1 MARTTTITKQYV
13 INDVH
18 RVAAQTATG
27 NVRVTDYTKKG
38 AFSIGTITRMFGSAK
53 NDVFSQILNMDAT
66 DDVLD
71 QSTLIML
78 TRKFA
83 KQMEENG
90 LEIDIETFEKEANF
104 DVGMLAKTYGS
115 IEEGL
120 VAADV
125 LMYVEY
131 DLEDEDEEVIDD
143 YDDDTDT
150 DSNEHNVDNDG
161 DVDNYDDEDDI
172 DEDSYEDDL
181 VDDEDDDNVENEN
194 LVDEFDDD
202 SDDLDE
208 DTGGQDEDDAVDD
221 INLDDFDLSDFDLDI
236 ADIGDD
242 DAFYDAMTDS
252 YEDDFYKEEDLKA
265 AKMEMQQLFGVSQW

>member
-1 MARTTTITKQYV
+1 MARTTTITKQDV

-53 NDVFSQILNMDAT
+53 NNVFAQILNMDAT

-131 DLEDEDEEVIDD
+131 DLEDEDAEVIDD
-143 YDDDTDT
+143 HNDDAEYDSDDD
-150 DSNEHNVDNDG
+150 NVDND
-161 DVDNYDDEDDI
+161 DNDDNEDDTV
-172 DEDSYEDDL
+172 EDSYEDDL
-181 VDDEDDDNVENEN
+181 VDDEDDDNVENED
-194 LVDEFDDD
+194 LVDDFNDDI
-202 SDDLDE
+202 DDLDE
-208 DTGGQDEDDAVDD
+208 DTDDQDEDDAVDD

-236 ADIGDD
+236 ADLGDD

>member
-1 MARTTTITKQYV
+1 MARTTTITKQDV

-53 NDVFSQILNMDAT
+53 NDVFAQILNMDAT

-90 LEIDIETFEKEANF
+90 LDIDIETFEKEANF

-131 DLEDEDEEVIDD
+131 DLDDEDAEVIDD
-143 YDDDTDT
+143 HNDDAEYDSDDD
-150 DSNEHNVDNDG
+150 NVDNNVDI
-161 DVDNYDDEDDI
+161 DNYDDEDDV
-172 DEDSYEDDL
+172 DEDSYADDL
-181 VDDEDDDNVENEN
+181 VDD
-194 LVDEFDDD
+194 FDDD

-208 DTGGQDEDDAVDD
+208 DIDDQDEDNAVDD

-236 ADIGDD
+236 TDLGDD

>member
-1 MARTTTITKQYV
+1 MARTTTITKQDV

-53 NDVFSQILNMDAT
+53 NDVFAQILNMDAN
-66 DDVLD
+66 DDLLD

-131 DLEDEDEEVIDD
+131 DLDDEDAEVIDD
-143 YDDDTDT
+143 YDGDA
-150 DSNEHNVDNDG
+150 ENVDNDG
-161 DVDNYDDEDDI
+161 DVDNYDDEDGV

-181 VDDEDDDNVENEN
+181 VDDEDDGNVENED
-194 LVDEFDDD
+194 LVDEFDED

-208 DTGGQDEDDAVDD
+208 DTNGQDEDDAVDD

-236 ADIGDD
+236 ADLGDD
-242 DAFYDAMTDS
+242 DAFHDAMTDS
-252 YEDDFYKEEDLKA
+252 YEDEFYKEENLKA

>member
-1 MARTTTITKQYV
+1 MARTTTITKQDV

-53 NDVFSQILNMDAT
+53 NEVFAQILNMDAT

-115 IEEGL
+115 IEE
-120 VAADV
+120 
-125 LMYVEY
+125 
-131 DLEDEDEEVIDD
+131 
-143 YDDDTDT
+143 
-150 DSNEHNVDNDG
+150 
-161 DVDNYDDEDDI
+161 
-172 DEDSYEDDL
+172 
-181 VDDEDDDNVENEN
+181 
-194 LVDEFDDD
+194 
-202 SDDLDE
+202 
-208 DTGGQDEDDAVDD
+208 
-221 INLDDFDLSDFDLDI
+221 LSLI
-236 ADIGDD
+236 HI
-242 DAFYDAMTDS
+242 
-252 YEDDFYKEEDLKA
+252 
-265 AKMEMQQLFGVSQW
+265 

>member
-1 MARTTTITKQYV
+1 MARTTTITKQDV

-18 RVAAQTATG
+18 RVATQTATG

-53 NDVFSQILNMDAT
+53 NDVFAQILNMDAT

-125 LMYVEY
+125 LIYVEY
-131 DLEDEDEEVIDD
+131 DLEDEDDEVIDD
-143 YDDDTDT
+143 HNDDEEYDSDDD
-150 DSNEHNVDNDG
+150 NVDND
-161 DVDNYDDEDDI
+161 DNEDDTV
-172 DEDSYEDDL
+172 EDSYEDDL
-181 VDDEDDDNVENEN
+181 VDDEDDGNVENED
-194 LVDEFDDD
+194 LVDDFNDDI
-202 SDDLDE
+202 DDLDE
-208 DTGGQDEDDAVDD
+208 DTDNQDEDDAVDD

-236 ADIGDD
+236 ADLGDD

>member
-1 MARTTTITKQYV
+1 MARTTAITKQDV

-18 RVAAQTATG
+18 RVAAITQTG
-27 NVRVTDYTKKG
+27 KVRVTDYTKNG
-38 AFSIGTITRMFGSAK
+38 AFSLGTITRMFGAAK
-53 NDVFSQILNMDAT
+53 NSTFNQILGMDRN
-66 DDVLD
+66 DDILD
-71 QSTLIML
+71 RSTLMML

-104 DVGMLAKTYGS
+104 DVSMLAKTYGS

-131 DLEDEDEEVIDD
+131 DLDDEDTEVIDD
-143 YDDDTDT
+143 YDGDTDI
-150 DSNEHNVDNDG
+150 DSNEHSVDNND
-161 DVDNYDDEDDI
+161 DIDNYNDEDDI
-172 DEDSYEDDL
+172 DEDSYADDL
-181 VDDEDDDNVENEN
+181 VDYEDN
-194 LVDEFDDD
+194 D

-208 DTGGQDEDDAVDD
+208 DTDIQDEDDVVDD

-242 DAFYDAMTDS
+242 DAFFDAMTDS
-252 YEDDFYKEEDLKA
+252 YENDFYKEEDLKA

>member
-1 MARTTTITKQYV
+1 MARTTTITKQDV

-53 NDVFSQILNMDAT
+53 NDVFAQILNMDAT

-90 LEIDIETFEKEANF
+90 LDIDIETFEKEANF

-131 DLEDEDEEVIDD
+131 DLEDEDAEVIDD
-143 YDDDTDT
+143 YDGDTET
-150 DSNEHNVDNDG
+150 DSNENNVDNAG
-161 DVDNYDDEDDI
+161 DVDNYDEEDDI

-181 VDDEDDDNVENEN
+181 
-194 LVDEFDDD
+194 DDD
-202 SDDLDE
+202 SEDLDDDIDNLDE
-208 DTGGQDEDDAVDD
+208 DNAVDD

-236 ADIGDD
+236 TDLGDD

>member
-1 MARTTTITKQYV
+1 MARTTTITKQDV

-53 NDVFSQILNMDAT
+53 NEVFAQILNMDAT

-131 DLEDEDEEVIDD
+131 DLEDEDDEVIDD
-143 YDDDTDT
+143 HNDDTETNSD
-150 DSNEHNVDNDG
+150 EHNVDNNVDI
-161 DVDNYDDEDDI
+161 DNYDDEDGV
-172 DEDSYEDDL
+172 DEDSYADDL
-181 VDDEDDDNVENEN
+181 VDDF
-194 LVDEFDDD
+194 DED

-208 DTGGQDEDDAVDD
+208 DTDDQDEDDAVDD

-236 ADIGDD
+236 ADLGDD
-242 DAFYDAMTDS
+242 DAFYDAMADS

-265 AKMEMQQLFGVSQW
+265 AKMEMQQLFGVSQWQ